1 MAQADTRIFRLTSFS
16 PIGFKQVN
24 YPTQFCSLCRGY
36 LNDVCSM
43 CMEKGEDKCNVTNQN
58 GSYYHS
64 HCYTLMNTDI
74 KKPKKTVAKK
84 YAPNDISDS
93 E

>member
-1 MAQADTRIFRLTSFS
+1 MTETDTRTFKLTNFS

-36 LNDVCSM
+36 LTDVCSV
-43 CMEKGEDKCNVTNQN
+43 CMEKNEEKCNVTNQN

-64 HCYTLMNTDI
+64 HCYTFMNAET
-74 KKPKKTVAKK
+74 KKPKPKGKK
-84 YAPNDISDS
+84 YDSDS
-93 E
+93 SD